1 VDVISLPYFPPA
13 IPFPTVI
20 STDFDL
26 TIEDALIRQR
36 LGKGAER
43 VLKSPRNMAIVEA
56 AKKELAELARP
67 AAAWATFNIAG
78 FEHDKVVLENGTR
91 IGGGSV
97 VKVICGATE
106 LVAGVCTIGPG
117 MERKAKEYM
126 TAGEAFHGIVLDL
139 LASWAA
145 GVVREQLALQ
155 LQFDHYKARGWHASI
170 PLGPGES
177 AWPIAGQQAIFD
189 LLEDEVAAIG
199 VRLEPTMLMVPIK
212 SVSFVMGAGQRP
224 LGQESGSPCEHCEL
238 KDTCTH
244 RKKH

>member
-1 VDVISLPYFPPA
+1 MI
-13 IPFPTVI
+13 T
-20 STDFDL
+20 TDFDL
-26 TIEDALIRQR
+26 AVDDAMIRQR

-43 VLKSPRNMAIVEA
+43 VLKSQRNMAIIET
-56 AKKELAELARP
+56 AKKELAELAKP
-67 AAAWATFNIAG
+67 AAAWAVFPITGI
-78 FEHDKVVLENGTR
+78 EHDKVVLANGVR
-91 IGGGSV
+91 IGGGPV

-117 MERKAKEYM
+117 MEHKAKEYM
-126 TAGEAFHGIVLDL
+126 SAGETFHGIVLDL

-145 GVVREQLALQ
+145 GAIREQLALR

-189 LLEDEVAAIG
+189 LLKDEVAVIG
-199 VRLEPTMLMVPIK
+199 VRLEPSMLMVPIK
-212 SVSFVMGAGQRP
+212 SVSFIMGAGPRP

-238 KDTCTH
+238 KETCTH
-244 RKKH
+244 RRKE